1 MTVISPQ
8 DFVRLH
14 GGINGWRPDQ
24 AAIDAYIAINSGAL
38 PLADYQQQLAAMAD
52 AQYHPRAVSGGGG
65 GSFGALAPAAGAV
78 AGAAAGA
85 PAAAPAPTDAARAFA
100 RPTRNGSV
108 CGLLFVCSAIWRR

>member
-52 AQYHPRAVSGGGG
+52 AQYH
-65 GSFGALAPAAGAV
+65 GSIQIGDEIGASKLVGV
-78 AGAAAGA
+78 
-85 PAAAPAPTDAARAFA
+85 TDKYSRLVD
-100 RPTRNGSV
+100 PP
-108 CGLLFVCSAIWRR
+108 